1 VVWRTMDVGR
11 GKPGYRVWC
20 GSCGQDWSQPIATLA
35 TRVAG
40 GVGRP
45 GPVSAYCECGSAIRV
60 VPFDGTLQVDDPLR
74 FAEVAEGELEPAQGL
89 SSTRCTSSTAW
100 TRPAWLRARG

>member
-20 GSCGQDWSQPIATLA
+20 DACGQDWTQPIATVA
-35 TRVAG
+35 ARVADG
-40 GVGRP
+40 LGRP
-45 GPVSAYCECGSAIRV
+45 GPVSTYCECGSAIRV
-60 VPFDGTLQVDDPLR
+60 IPFGGTLQVDDPLR
-74 FAEVAEGELEPAQGL
+74 FAELGLAQEL